1 MVQLAIFHAT
11 LPQYLRA
18 SADDAEQKNL
28 SIAIATDQRSEL
40 LAAARTV
47 HVDALVADL
56 ALLGDSPDD
65 AIAELEKALSPE
77 FTLVVYSFAKWEVVE
92 RLRRPNRQLMRA
104 PVSARALRSSMI
116 GLIVKHLTAA
126 PRPDAAPTATAS
138 LLRLEQPAPMR
149 RFDDMQLAALQDIV
163 SAVECEC
170 PNQVADLVL
179 ALNAFETYSAQCQ
192 NRNEKDAQIHRMLA
206 RVTGHARAVMEYAL
220 KELCAFEGID
230 TGQKFGEIRPGST
243 LTRVLPSGAAPSAS

>member
-1 MVQLAIFHAT
+1 MVNLAIFHAT
-11 LPQYLRA
+11 LPQYLRG
-18 SADDAEQKNL
+18 SAGEADQKNL
-28 SIAIATDQRSEL
+28 TISVATDQRAEL
-40 LAAARTV
+40 MAAAGTV
-47 HVDALVADL
+47 KVDALVADL
-56 ALLGDSPDD
+56 ALLGDSPDE
-65 AIAELEKALSPE
+65 AIAELESALKPE
-77 FTLVVYSFAKWEVVE
+77 LTLIVYAFAKWEVVE

-116 GLIVKHLTAA
+116 GLIVKYLTAA
-126 PRPDAAPTATAS
+126 PAAEAAPSVPAA
-138 LLRLEQPAPMR
+138 LMRLEQPAPMR

-163 SAVECEC
+163 SAVDCEC

-179 ALNAFETYSAQCQ
+179 ALNAFEAYSAQCQ

-243 LTRVLPSGAAPSAS
+243 LSRAPQNTAN

>member
-1 MVQLAIFHAT
+1 MIQLAIFHST

-18 SADDAEQKNL
+18 SADDADQKNL

-40 LAAARTV
+40 LEAAGSV
-47 HVDALVADL
+47 KVDALVADL
-56 ALLGDSPDD
+56 ALLGDSPDE
-65 AIAELEKALSPE
+65 AVAELEAALRPE
-77 FTLVVYSFAKWEVVE
+77 LTLIVYAFAKWEVVE

-116 GLIVKHLTAA
+116 GLIVKHLTSA
-126 PRPDAAPTATAS
+126 PRPDATPAVPTS

-163 SAVECEC
+163 SAVDCEC

-179 ALNAFETYSAQCQ
+179 ALNAFEAYSATCQ
-192 NRNEKDAQIHRMLA
+192 NRNEKDAKIHRMLA

-230 TGQKFGEIRPGST
+230 TGQEFGKIRPGST
-243 LTRVLPSGAAPSAS
+243 LMRGR